1 MGVIL
6 AYIAIGLIAWF
17 IAFYFDY
24 KVAARE
30 SWCDDPTA
38 FANQFMV
45 FHALAGVFW
54 PIALLA
60 IVMVYTAM
68 GVAWVFQKTIG
79 QGFSKLAALLEKRGL

>member
-30 SWCDDPTA
+30 SLPNPTA

-54 PIALLA
+54 PVALLA

-79 QGFSKLAALLEKRGL
+79 QGFGKLAALLEKRGL